1 MNLVKQSLY
10 LCIGVL
16 LALIGLQGAQSL
28 WQVNRLAQDTTHI
41 IAGNRVSGAAQELW
55 TRFVEAE
62 SALAQATAFVDATSA
77 GTLRTA
83 YNDKVA
89 RLRAS
94 VQTLQGAATGDL
106 AEAAKGVAGQIEAW
120 LRLAAPHVGAEGVT
134 ELPSYHRLEASKEA
148 LQEEVRALLTVS
160 AEAAAGAV
168 ANAQGTVRT
177 ITAWTV
183 ANMVLAVAVGLL
195 LGWHAL
201 RSLHRQLGADASE
214 VARAANTVADGDLS
228 AEIRADGVPEGSVMA
243 AIARMQSSLRQTV
256 VRVRAISDGLADG
269 AKEIASG
276 NQDLSQRTERQAAAL
291 ERTSSTMEQVGATV
305 RHNLDHAQQASVL
318 ADEASAVAREGGDIV
333 GRTVET
339 MRGINESSK
348 RIAEI
353 IGVIDGIAFQ
363 TNILALNAAVEAAR
377 AGEDGRG
384 FAVVAGEVRSL
395 AHRSADAAHQIKDL
409 ITASVTRVEHGSA
422 LVEQAGRT
430 MTEVVDA
437 IGRVTVVMSEIR
449 ASSAEQSSGIDQ
461 VGQAVREID
470 QSTQQNAALA
480 EQTSAAAEHLK
491 GQGQALVDA
500 VAFFRT

>member
-28 WQVNRLAQDTTHI
+28 WQVSRLSQDTEHI
-41 IAGNRVSGAAQELW
+41 VAGNRVSGAAQELW
-55 TRFVEAE
+55 SRFVEVE
-62 SALAQATAFVDATSA
+62 SAFGQATAFVDAASA
-77 GTLRTA
+77 GTLRA
-83 YNDKVA
+83 VYNEKVV

-94 VQTLQGAATGDL
+94 VQALQGSASGDL
-106 AEAAKGVAGQIEAW
+106 ADAASGVAGQIEAW
-120 LRLAAPHVGAEGVT
+120 LRLAAPHVGADGVT
-134 ELPSYHRLEASKEA
+134 ALPSYHRLEASKEA
-148 LQEEVRALLTVS
+148 LDEEVRALLTVS
-160 AEAAAGAV
+160 ADAAAAAV
-168 ANAQGTVRT
+168 ANAQGTVRAITGWT
-177 ITAWTV
+177 I

-201 RSLHRQLGADASE
+201 RSLYRQLGADASE
-214 VARAANTVADGDLS
+214 VARAANAVADGDLS
-228 AEIRADGVPEGSVMA
+228 AEVRAEGVPEGSVMA
-243 AIARMQSSLRQTV
+243 AIARMQASLRHTV
-256 VRVRAISDGLADG
+256 LRVRAISDGLANG
-269 AKEIASG
+269 ANEIASG

-291 ERTSSTMEQVGATV
+291 ERTSSTMEQVGTTV
-305 RHNLDHAQQASVL
+305 RNNVDHAQQASVL
-318 ADEASAVAREGGDIV
+318 ADEASSVARDGGDIV
-333 GRTVET
+333 GQTVET
-339 MRGINESSK
+339 MRGINDSSK
-348 RIAEI
+348 RITEI

-395 AHRSADAAHQIKDL
+395 ARRSADAANQIKEL
-409 ITASVTRVEHGSA
+409 ITASVERVEHGSA
-422 LVEQAGRT
+422 LVERAGRT

-437 IGRVTVVMSEIR
+437 IGRVTSVMTEIR
-449 ASSAEQSSGIDQ
+449 SASAEQSSGIEQ

-480 EQTSAAAEHLK
+480 EQTAAAAESLK
-491 GQGQALVDA
+491 NQGQALVDA